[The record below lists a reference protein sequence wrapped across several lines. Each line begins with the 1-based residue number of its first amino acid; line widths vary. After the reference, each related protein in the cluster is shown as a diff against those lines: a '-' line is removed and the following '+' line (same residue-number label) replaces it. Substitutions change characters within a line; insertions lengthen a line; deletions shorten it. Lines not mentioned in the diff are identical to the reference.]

1 MIPISRAF
9 KAALQSHQTT
19 FCTLWLVTQT
29 NGDVFGFT
37 DFNEDITYNGQLYQS
52 GVGYVRSDIATSG
65 DLSVDNL
72 EVNGIIDS
80 PSIDEP
86 DLAAGLWDFAAIRVS
101 LVNWTDFT
109 VLNPIAILRGGS
121 VATAY
126 GAVPSTL
133 QVGDSVLVAGAD
145 QSAYNGVQT
154 VTAVNPGPAISGYF
168 QYTVVGTPTTPAT
181 GSITWQTQMGELIYR
196 TGTLGEVTLQRGT
209 FVAELRG
216 LTQAYTRTIGQLTSP
231 MCRTTLGSPLCT
243 IDLTPFTFTATVT
256 GVNPSESIDPAQQR
270 TFYATALTQPGP
282 SGGIAITAIT
292 QANPGEVTLASSLG
306 LPNGSPITISGVV
319 GMTNVNTNT
328 YAESVSGNVFYL
340 PDDTSSFPAYISG
353 GTVTP
358 LGGTSGYFDNGVV
371 TWTGG
376 DNAGLSMEV
385 QSYVPGQVIL
395 FSPMPYEIQ
404 IGDTF
409 SIHAGCD
416 YSFSTCKNRF
426 SNQLNFRGEPY
437 VPGVDQIVQVG
448 KQGG

>member
-9 KAALQSHQTT
+9 KAALQNHQTT

-52 GVGYVRSDIATSG
+52 GVGYVRTDIATSG

-72 EVNGIIDS
+72 EVDGIIDS

-86 DLAAGLWDFAAIRVS
+86 DLAAGLWDFAAIQVS

-109 VLNPIAILRGGS
+109 QIFPVDSITLIGG
-121 VATAY
+121 VAYLA
-126 GAVPSTL
+126 TL
-133 QVGDSVLVAGAD
+133 TPFGNFLEVGDQVFVSGAD
-145 QSAYNGVQT
+145 QSQYNGIQT
-154 VTAVNPGPAISGYF
+154 VTVVDQADNIFRYDVSGSPA
-168 QYTVVGTPTTPAT
+168 TPAT
-181 GSITWQTQMGELIYR
+181 GTITWQKWSGQLIYR

-243 IDLTPFTFTATVT
+243 IDLTPFTFTGTVT